1 MGLQTL
7 QAFEQ
12 LNDMPV
18 TQISDL
24 RQENI
29 DVYGIPW
36 DKTYTIEP
44 TTENIA
50 RIAGGTITNAKGV
63 EISMNRIYGWSH
75 WNYAPDARLIWDF
88 MKKYARTLDTGETI
102 LLNEKPDYSVEDG
115 ISTST
120 ESDNDPSFATT
131 GTADKLTTV
140 RIDDQII
147 DPENY
152 TLKDGRLTLKAAY
165 LQSLQP
171 GNHKL
176 SLAFTDGNAETT
188 FTITEPEKEK
198 SNTVTANTDKK
209 DNGSH
214 SPKTGVTS
222 YGGIYGSL
230 AASSIAI
237 ATATWLM
244 LRRKK
249 H

>member
-75 WNYAPDARLIWDF
+75 WNYAPDARLI
-88 MKKYARTLDTGETI
+88 
-102 LLNEKPDYSVEDG
+102 
-115 ISTST
+115 
-120 ESDNDPSFATT
+120 
-131 GTADKLTTV
+131 
-140 RIDDQII
+140 
-147 DPENY
+147 
-152 TLKDGRLTLKAAY
+152 
-165 LQSLQP
+165 
-171 GNHKL
+171 
-176 SLAFTDGNAETT
+176 
-188 FTITEPEKEK
+188 
-198 SNTVTANTDKK
+198 
-209 DNGSH
+209 
-214 SPKTGVTS
+214 
-222 YGGIYGSL
+222 
-230 AASSIAI
+230 
-237 ATATWLM
+237 
-244 LRRKK
+244 
-249 H
+249 